1 MATTK
6 KTTGTTA
13 ATKKVATKKT
23 SKKTVETAE
32 KTVEAAETPSYPTL
46 EVTKVEVFPFKGGMS
61 LGKIKAMASV
71 VLNDQLQIRGLR
83 VYDGINGLFV
93 GYPCDPFFKGEENR
107 YVCVPTTSE
116 LRAVIEKAVLDKFNE
131 VK

>member
-13 ATKKVATKKT
+13 ATKKTATKKT
-23 SKKTVETAE
+23 SKKTVE
-32 KTVEAAETPSYPTL
+32 KTVEAAKTPSFPVL
-46 EVTKVEVFPFKGGMS
+46 EVTQVQVFPFKQGMT
-61 LGKIKAMASV
+61 LGKITAMASV

-83 VYDGINGLFV
+83 VYDGCNGMFV
-93 GYPCDPFFKGEENR
+93 GYPCDPFFKGEDSR
-107 YVCVPTTSE
+107 YVCAPITSD
-116 LRAVIEKAVLDKFNE
+116 LRAAIEKAVLDKFNE

>member
-13 ATKKVATKKT
+13 ATKKATTKKA
-23 SKKTVETAE
+23 SKKTVE
-32 KTVEAAETPSYPTL
+32 KTVEAVETPSFPTL

-61 LGKIKAMASV
+61 LGKMKAMASV

-83 VYDGINGLFV
+83 VYDGINGLFI
-93 GYPCDPFFKGEENR
+93 GYPCDPFFKGEESR
-107 YVCVPTTSE
+107 YVCAPITSE

>member
-13 ATKKVATKKT
+13 ATKKATTKKA
-23 SKKTVETAE
+23 SKKTVE
-32 KTVEAAETPSYPTL
+32 KTVEAVESPSFPTL

-61 LGKIKAMASV
+61 LGKMKAMASV

-83 VYDGINGLFV
+83 VYDGINGLFI
-93 GYPCDPFFKGEENR
+93 GYPCDPFFKGEESR
-107 YVCVPTTSE
+107 YVCAPITSE

>member
-13 ATKKVATKKT
+13 ATKKATTKKA
-23 SKKTVETAE
+23 SKKTVE
-32 KTVEAAETPSYPTL
+32 KTVEAVETPSFPTL

-61 LGKIKAMASV
+61 LGKMKAMASV

-93 GYPCDPFFKGEENR
+93 GYPCDPFFKGEESR
-107 YVCVPTTSE
+107 YVCGPTTSE